1 MERRLLG
8 VLTPGS
14 TVDVEDAD
22 SDAESDPELREPY
35 EDVGDSVASGL
46 MGGEH
51 LVIMGRTRGVDGEA
65 LKAASVAPRS

>member
-1 MERRLLG
+1 MDSRLLG
-8 VLTPGS
+8 VLNPGS
-14 TVDVEDAD
+14 TVDVEDAE

-51 LVIMGRTRGVDGEA
+51 LVMMGRTRGVGGEV
-65 LKAASVAPRS
+65 LKAASVSPRS